1 MNNEEYSMI
10 LVEESRYSEAWVI
23 YPTEGSYFQ
32 DEMCR
37 LPGGSKVQKDKALKV
52 LDAMNGKL

>member
-37 LPGGSKVQKDKALKV
+37 LPGGSKVHKALKV